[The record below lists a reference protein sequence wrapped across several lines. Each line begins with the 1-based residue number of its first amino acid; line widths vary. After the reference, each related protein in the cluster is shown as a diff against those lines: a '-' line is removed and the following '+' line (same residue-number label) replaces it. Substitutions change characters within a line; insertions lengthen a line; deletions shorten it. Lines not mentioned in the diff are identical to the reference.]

1 MSLANRARLLD
12 AAQRIA
18 AVLNENNKNY
28 ILMGG
33 GASILQ
39 GNKRKTKDLDINVLE
54 MNDRL
59 IADMTAA
66 GISIRPNKKTP
77 QRWSATVPET
87 TSGAKDATS
96 VDIALKPEISDLFE
110 HTDIVDGVT
119 VADLHLLLVD
129 KIRTASRR
137 GGGQDQKIIN
147 DMSDIF
153 FCLCEMEGRK
163 AAVVPDKLKIS
174 LTPEVWA
181 EFWKRAEETQG
192 SLGDIGTYREWLRK
206 YAGLEW

>member
-1 MSLANRARLLD
+1 
-12 AAQRIA
+12 
-18 AVLNENNKNY
+18 
-28 ILMGG
+28 MGG

-39 GNKRKTKDLDINVLE
+39 GNDRYTRDLDINVLD

-96 VDIALKPEISDLFE
+96 IDIAWKPEIRDLFE

-119 VADLHLLLVD
+119 VAGLHLLLVD

-137 GGGQDQKIIN
+137 GRGQDQKIIN

-163 AAVVPDKLKIS
+163 AAVIPDKLKVS

-192 SLGDIGTYREWLRK
+192 SLGDIGTYREWLSK